1 MRLLPRQLLLTASLV
16 LATLS
21 GAHAQSRNT
30 VELPVWNQASGKVE
44 AVLLLEPTSDAAV
57 GLRQRFSAGTLDAT
71 FGIGA
76 GNSLGLLC
84 DRKTGIASAAIG
96 NLANHCMLASLGDKN
111 DAGSHRF
118 SAGTAFSRG
127 GNKFGLNLGT
137 GQDTLPY
144 WLSPTGKNSKAEQND
159 LTLFGEKNLGREGFV
174 TIGGTVA
181 KARLV
186 ATDDPAL
193 SDRWNIKSLSIGGGF
208 GAFSGNIVGRVIDV
222 PGQSNQWKGLG
233 LGLTWRTPWSG
244 QLTVGADNVVTRG
257 KNPFAPANADSNDQG
272 TVPYVRYEQ
281 DL

>member
-1 MRLLPRQLLLTASLV
+1 MRLLPRQLLLSASLV

-44 AVLLLEPTSDAAV
+44 AVLLLEPTSEAT
-57 GLRQRFSAGTLDAT
+57 LRHRFSAGTLDTT
-71 FGIGA
+71 FGLRA
-76 GNSLGLLC
+76 GDSLGLLC
-84 DRKTGIASAAIG
+84 DHKTGISSAIG
-96 NLANHCMLASLGDKN
+96 NLANHCMLASLGESRT
-111 DAGSHRF
+111 GSRRL
-118 SAGTAFSRG
+118 SAGTSFSRG
-127 GNKFGLNLGT
+127 DSKFGLNLGT
-137 GQDTLPY
+137 GQDTLPV
-144 WLSPTGKNSKAEQND
+144 WLSPTGKGGRVEQND
-159 LTLFGEKNLGREGFV
+159 LTVFGLKNLGREGFV

-186 ATDDPAL
+186 PTDDPAL
-193 SDRWNIKSLSIGGGF
+193 SDRWNIKSLTLGGGV

-222 PGQSNQWKGLG
+222 PGQANQWQGLG

-257 KNPFAPANADSNDQG
+257 KNPFAPANASGDDQG

>member
-1 MRLLPRQLLLTASLV
+1 MRLLPRQLLLSASLV

-21 GAHAQSRNT
+21 GVHAQSRNT

-44 AVLLLEPTSDAAV
+44 AVLLLEPTSEAAI
-57 GLRQRFSAGTLDAT
+57 RHRFSAGTLDTT
-71 FGIGA
+71 FGLRA
-76 GNSLGLLC
+76 GDSLGLLC

-96 NLANHCMLASLGDKN
+96 NLANHCMLASLADKN
-111 DAGSHRF
+111 DTGGRRLN
-118 SAGTAFSRG
+118 AGTSFSRG
-127 GNKFGLNLGT
+127 DTKLGLNLGT
-137 GQDTLPY
+137 GQDTVPV
-144 WLSPTGKNSKAEQND
+144 WLSPTGRGGKIEQND
-159 LTLFGEKNLGREGFV
+159 LTVFGLKNLGREGFV

-186 ATDDPAL
+186 STDDPAL
-193 SDRWNIKSLSIGGGF
+193 SDRWNVKSLAIGGGF

-222 PGQSNQWKGLG
+222 PGQANQWQGLG

-257 KNPFAPANADSNDQG
+257 KNPFAPANAEGEEQG